1 MYALYKKIKNISIP
15 VDLQLKL
22 FDSLVAPVLL
32 YASEIWGFENKNS
45 IERVH
50 LQFCKSIL
58 KVRNSTQNFLVYGEL
73 GRFLL
78 ETVVKQKMILL
89 WNILLTDSNK
99 LSHIMYKLMLKIHE
113 TRPLKFKW
121 ISYIYEIYNG

>member
-1 MYALYKKIKNISIP
+1 MIYDKIIDIQDSYSYLGIVFNYNGNFCTASKKLLEQAQKSMYALYKKIKNISIP

-58 KVRNSTQNFLVYGEL
+58 KVRDSTPNFLVYGEL
-73 GRFLL
+73 GRFPL
-78 ETVVKQKMILL
+78 ENDFVL
-89 WNILLTDSNK
+89 
-99 LSHIMYKLMLKIHE
+99 E
-113 TRPLKFKW
+113 
-121 ISYIYEIYNG
+121 

>member
-1 MYALYKKIKNISIP
+1 MYALYKKIKNISIS

-22 FDSLVAPVLL
+22 LDSLVAPVLL

-58 KVRNSTQNFLVYGEL
+58 KVRNSTPNCYVYGEL
-73 GRFLL
+73 GRFPL
-78 ETVVKQKMILL
+78 ETIVCFGIVYSRIPINCHILCINL
-89 WNILLTDSNK
+89 C
-99 LSHIMYKLMLKIHE
+99 
-113 TRPLKFKW
+113 
-121 ISYIYEIYNG
+121 